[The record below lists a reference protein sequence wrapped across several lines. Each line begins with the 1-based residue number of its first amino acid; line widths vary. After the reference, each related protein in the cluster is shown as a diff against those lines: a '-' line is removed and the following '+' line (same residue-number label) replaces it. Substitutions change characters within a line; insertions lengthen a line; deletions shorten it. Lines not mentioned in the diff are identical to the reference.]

1 MPGTRWHTAQPAFVK
16 ISVIGSFPV
25 TSGTMLGTST
35 ATGEIGTGFSTAGAS
50 KKRRANQVPS
60 RTRITMRAVID
71 LSGMEPTPLGGLVIC
86 YDGNSPICTKP
97 ATLTSSHPSHS
108 EIPPFDPR
116 NQPQLKTEPLHAT
129 RRVNPPM
136 IPLAV
141 IAFHQTPGRTDFSLD
156 SFDNSRDHTSQP
168 PTLPHSP
175 PYEEHR
181 RGFSLLL

>member
-35 ATGEIGTGFSTAGAS
+35 VTGETGTGVSTEGVL

-60 RTRITMRAVID
+60 STKITMRAVID
-71 LSGMEPTPLGGLVIC
+71 LSGMEPTPLDGLIMC
-86 YDGNSPICTKP
+86 SYENCPTYTKP
-97 ATLTSSHPSHS
+97 ATLTSWHPSHS

-116 NQPQLKTEPLHAT
+116 NMAQLKIAPLHAT

-136 IPLAV
+136 IPLV
-141 IAFHQTPGRTDFSLD
+141 VTAFDKTPGGTDYSLD
-156 SFDNSRDHTSQP
+156 SFDNRRDHTSQP
-168 PTLPHSP
+168 LTLPHSP
-175 PYEEHR
+175 PYGKHR
-181 RGFSLLL
+181 TGFSRPL